1 MSAGNSIVSAGCAAA
16 LSIVAVAPLF
26 ADTPDAIEDVDFEV
40 MDPSGRSDRSD
51 PLTWGQQRYAP
62 VERALDVPL
71 PRTVRKGYLQFVI
84 GHRNRTPVDEDTFH
98 NFFGFDGGNLK
109 IGLGLYY
116 GLLDN
121 WDVGVYRLNGT
132 VEKFDTWQFS
142 TKWQALSETNR
153 WVDFAVLGGASLYTI
168 SGEEEDWG
176 GFVSPLFGRSLGE
189 KFYASAGAL
198 YHSNSSAL
206 DKTAAD
212 TDYSTAVLG
221 SLTARVSPRV
231 MLVGEFS
238 TPVAG
243 YQARSTAWAGG
254 IKFVT
259 WGHSFSFLAG
269 NTQSISLDGLAA
281 GTALEGD
288 EVVLGFVITRDFK
301 LSGR

>member
-1 MSAGNSIVSAGCAAA
+1 MGCMVA
-16 LSIVAVAPLF
+16 LGHVAVPSLF
-26 ADTPDAIEDVDFEV
+26 GESPDAVEMADFEV
-40 MDPSGRSDRSD
+40 SDPSDRSD
-51 PLTWGQQRYAP
+51 RPDPLRWGQQRYAP

-176 GFVSPLFGRSLGE
+176 GFVSPLFGRSLDE
-189 KFYASAGAL
+189 RLYASVGAL

-212 TDYSTAVLG
+212 EDDSTAVLG
-221 SLTARVSPRV
+221 SLTARISPRV

-281 GTALEGD
+281 GTALRGD
-288 EVVLGFVITRDFK
+288 DVVLGFVITRDFK
-301 LSGR
+301 LMGR